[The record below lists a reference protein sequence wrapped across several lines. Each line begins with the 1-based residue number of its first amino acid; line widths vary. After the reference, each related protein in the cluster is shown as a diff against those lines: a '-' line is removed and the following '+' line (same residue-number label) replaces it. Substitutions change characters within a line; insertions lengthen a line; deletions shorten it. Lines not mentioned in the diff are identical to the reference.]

1 MSAVDQL
8 AFEPGQQIKCV
19 TRFEESFT
27 GEVVAFDLQSNILII
42 KSPSS
47 SGSNCNKD
55 LHFITVKNCADIQV
69 LEESQGDS
77 AKEHLPNI
85 EMKYIQAKQQAA
97 VNERMRLVE
106 AVGNGVSQDGI
117 SLFLSLSK
125 KYDRPSDLTWSE
137 KVKIVVM
144 NSVIIKP
151 PYKESDCE
159 LSNPSNKSSDALNY
173 VRNCVKKFWE
183 NP

>member
-8 AFEPGQQIKCV
+8 AFEPGQQIKCE
-19 TRFEESFT
+19 TRHDETFT
-27 GEVVAFDLQSNILII
+27 GEVVAFDLQSNIIII

-47 SGSNCNKD
+47 SGTNANKD
-55 LHFITVKNCADIQV
+55 LHFIMVKNCADIQV
-69 LEESQGDS
+69 IEESQGDFT
-77 AKEHLPNI
+77 KDLPHI
-85 EMKYIQAKQQAA
+85 EMKYIQAKQQTAI
-97 VNERMRLVE
+97 NERMRLVE
-106 AVGNGVSQDGI
+106 AVGNGVSKDGI

-125 KYDRPSDLTWSE
+125 KFDRASDLTWND

-144 NSVIIKP
+144 NAVVIKP

-159 LSNPSNKSSDALNY
+159 LTNPTSKNDAITY
-173 VRNCVKKFWE
+173 VKNLVKKFWE